1 MNMMTLSISET
12 RLMTFL
18 VDKIPA
24 PLRQQAT
31 ESIRSAIAMGHF
43 KPGQRLLERELCEM
57 TGVSRTLVRESL
69 RQLEAEGLIAVSANR
84 GPVVV
89 TLSRKQAAD
98 IYAVRALLEALVAET
113 VAKNATDAQIESLVN
128 AFELLRRDISDP
140 TPLNRLIAKNR
151 FYDCMIDCAEND
163 ALGSS
168 LRMLNAR
175 VTMLRS
181 ASLQRPGRSV
191 HSITELELLVGAIRR
206 RDPEAARAAAI
217 LHVRSAAAAALEHFP
232 DGETT

>member
-1 MNMMTLSISET
+1 
-12 RLMTFL
+12 MTFL

-31 ESIRSAIAMGHF
+31 ESIRNSIALGHF

-113 VAKNATDAQIESLVN
+113 VARNAPQSKIDSLVQ
-128 AFELLRRDISDP
+128 AFEELRREISDP
-140 TPLNRLIAKNR
+140 APLNRLMAKNR
-151 FYDCMIDCAEND
+151 FYDCMIDCADND
-163 ALGSS
+163 ALGTS

-175 VTMLRS
+175 VTLLRS
-181 ASLQRPGRSV
+181 ASLQRPGRTA
-191 HSITELELLVGAIRR
+191 HSLNELELLVAAIRR
-206 RDPEAARAAAI
+206 RDPEAAHAAAI
-217 LHVRSAAAAALEHFP
+217 LHVRSAAAAALEHFSEA
-232 DGETT
+232 ETREAN